1 MNKIFL
7 LISTMLISFFI
18 TIILPNKT
26 ITYDPTNTIEKN
38 NKYSMKDLIKEPNL
52 GEIPSN
58 SINDIRNA
66 LYYKNPT
73 LNQVLINLGIKA
85 PIRIIFTNVQKNKAN
100 VVLSNYTSKIENDS
114 SVTFKTNNFILHSII
129 KTPNLE
135 ILTDNNET
143 TLRRVLK
150 EKNLMLNIDWIKL

>member
-7 LISTMLISFFI
+7 LISTVLISFFI

-52 GEIPSN
+52 GEISSN

-100 VVLSNYTSKIENDS
+100 VVLSNYTSKIENDA

-129 KTPNLE
+129 KTLNLE
-135 ILTDNNET
+135 ILTDNN
-143 TLRRVLK
+143 
-150 EKNLMLNIDWIKL
+150 